1 MYFSQTNL
9 KHVANDCITIRMQQG
24 VLFPS
29 CDQLILQTDDIWLVC
44 DEKEM
49 QA

>member
-1 MYFSQTNL
+1 
-9 KHVANDCITIRMQQG
+9 MQQG
-24 VLFPS
+24 VLFSS
-29 CDQLILQTDDIWLVC
+29 CDQLILQTDDIWLVS